1 MIIINYKGDYL
12 HRNVFSL
19 CGYTAHLQLCNWSL
33 ARFVQIAVCTYIM
46 CMYGRHN
53 DQNADKVWY
62 NIYQSLT
69 CKSTNVS
76 L

>member
-1 MIIINYKGDYL
+1 MIIINYKEDYL
-12 HRNVFSL
+12 HRNVFL
-19 CGYTAHLQLCNWSL
+19 CGYTAHLPLCNWSL
-33 ARFVQIAVCTYIM
+33 ARSVQIAVCKYIM

-53 DQNADKVWY
+53 DQNADNMWY

-69 CKSTNVS
+69 CKSTKVS